1 MTAENSKFV
10 TRNLSPLIGT
20 EIRSDIDTLLSGRY
34 AGKLRQL
41 LEERTV
47 LVFPQIGFTEEQH
60 IAFTRTLGKLGIENY
75 GKAPTTTSENDPI
88 FKVSLDS
95 KVSPAAEG
103 LKTSFFWHLD
113 GSFSDTP
120 LLASLLMPVK
130 LSETGGQTEFANTYA
145 AFEALPEEDTR
156 AIDGLRVVHSNWA
169 RDRYLHPE
177 PSYAQLK
184 RALMGPSHEQP
195 LVWTHRSGR
204 KSLVVGLTA
213 SHVVGMDPQESW
225 ELLVRLRDWATQPQF
240 VYHHEWKMGDLVIWD
255 NTGSLHRALPYPWDS
270 GRLMR
275 RTMLEGEEAFA

>member
-1 MTAENSKFV
+1 MSEGSEFHSRDLT
-10 TRNLSPLIGT
+10 PLIGT
-20 EIRSDIDTLLSGRY
+20 EIRSDIDTLLSGRHS
-34 AGKLRQL
+34 AKVREL
-41 LEERTV
+41 LEQRTV
-47 LVFPQIGFTEEQH
+47 LVFPQIGFSEEQQV
-60 IAFTRTLGKLGIENY
+60 AFTKTLGTLGVENY
-75 GKAPTTTSENDPI
+75 GQATKGENPNPV

-95 KVSPAAEG
+95 KVSAAAEG

-113 GSFSDTP
+113 GSFNDTP

-145 AFEALPEEDTR
+145 AYEALSEDDKR
-156 AIDGLRVVHSNWA
+156 AVNGLRVMHSNWA

-177 PSYAQLK
+177 PSYAQLQ
-184 RALMGPSHEQP
+184 RALGGPSHEQP

-213 SHVVGMDPQESW
+213 SHVIGMDPRESW

-240 VYHHEWKMGDLVIWD
+240 VYRHEWTMGDLVIWD
-255 NTGSLHRALPYPWDS
+255 NTGSLHRAIPYPWDC